1 MRSFYKKYFF
11 SKHILVNDSVSGCE
25 NNFHAL
31 FSLARV
37 LGINITKGKNL
48 ANLEVFKFATSEIGK
63 KVQDSF
69 YLGFPESVKNLTKEQ
84 LLFDQLLHYFKT
96 YTLGDFSAEEK
107 RSLMEEDFKR
117 IAFREHT
124 TPVDFE
130 IIKEE
135 DAVKQLEE
143 IVSNLLCSSR
153 PLSNLNYQ
161 LVKNFVIDFNFN
173 VEKCNCKD
181 TIIRLLIDTKDLSLA
196 NQINFSDII
205 RVVEYINYLKY
216 KNENIKNLNLKNQDR
231 KLITKILD
239 LKLEKETNIKECFEK
254 QAIWC
259 GILHH
264 IHYKPKTEIGKNFVE
279 KMRGGINDSVYSNFE
294 NLLKEKQIKKAI
306 DYLIRQKGVNSLV
319 RKLSYIISRC
329 ENEEQI
335 KYALS
340 KIETKNNIVL
350 IQNLLHYKN
359 VKKLNRSFVFTKF
372 NKLKTHTET
381 KKEVEKRKS
390 VTNEQT
396 AKTICEI
403 LKQNL
408 RNNLKNKLARVYI
421 HPSMSKIALPI
432 QENTSNGGFNVLP
445 KGSKIEIEK
454 LKKIRAFIYWKKV
467 NDIDLSAIGLTE
479 DLEMEEFSW
488 RSMFDR
494 QSDGITFSG
503 DVVNGFN
510 GASEY
515 FDINL
520 PKFKKTYP
528 KVRYLIF
535 CDNVYSSLPFSEV
548 VCRAG
553 YMLRDEQDSGQVF
566 EPKTVKS
573 SFTINCDSTFA
584 YMFGI
589 DLKTNEFVWLNTS
602 RNSSVIVAGQ
612 TSVGF
617 LLEYFER
624 TKVFNVGN
632 FFEMMA
638 TQIVDDPAL
647 ADVVVCDDIN
657 VQTKQDA
664 LVIKS
669 FDFEK
674 ITALL
679 Q

>member
-520 PKFKKTYP
+520 LEFKKIYP
-528 KVRYLIF
+528 KIRYIVM
-535 CDNVYSSLPFSEV
+535 CANVYSGTPFCNCE
-548 VCRAG
+548 CKAG
-553 YMLRDEQDSGQVF
+553 FMKRDLKDSGNIY

-573 SFTINCDSTFA
+573 AFAINCDSTFA
-584 YMFGI
+584 YLFALDI
-589 DLKTNEFVWLNTS
+589 KNSEIIWLNMS
-602 RNSSVIVAGQ
+602 KNGKLRVAGE
-612 TSVGF
+612 SDFSAV
-617 LLEYFER
+617 Y
-624 TKVFNVGN
+624 N
-632 FFEMMA
+632 FFDMTEAINLKEFFTMMA
-638 TQIVDDPAL
+638 TEVVNDISK
-647 ADVVVCDDIN
+647 ADVIVSDEEIDENINAQIFRSYDI
-657 VQTKQDA
+657 D
-664 LVIKS
+664 
-669 FDFEK
+669 K
-674 ITALL
+674 ILKLL
-679 Q
+679 NN